1 MLNAKKIGVI
11 VVTVAVAG
19 TLMFFGIKANRSNLE
34 QNVENTTSISQEVEN
49 PVEMETDE
57 SAVKDDLDKG
67 SGLTEEEKNI
77 DEAVT
82 TIDEVEADEQGQ
94 LAANA
99 GGSGEAE
106 VYETG
111 EEDVVVGKDP
121 SLVENTENSDQSVS
135 SGSNNVNSE
144 IDLAGG
150 NWGFVGEEK
159 DPSEYLPSEEEMQE
173 AWDLVEQNNTNLH

>member
-1 MLNAKKIGVI
+1 MIQRIKLVFIVI
-11 VVTVAVAG
+11 ISVIATIVAG
-19 TLMFFGIKANRSNLE
+19 VNIKQA
-34 QNVENTTSISQEVEN
+34 VERQMNEESSLIEEKTTGKIEIQDIEIERH
-49 PVEMETDE
+49 PE
-57 SAVKDDLDKG
+57 K
-67 SGLTEEEKNI
+67 EEKNI

-121 SLVENTENSDQSVS
+121 SLVDDEENSENPKAEVVMPEGFS
-135 SGSNNVNSE
+135 SGWDDVKT
-144 IDLAGG
+144 
-150 NWGFVGEEK
+150 GEP
-159 DPSEYLPSEEEMQE
+159 DLPSEEDMQW
-173 AWDLVEQNNTNLH
+173 AADMIDQNGTVLH

>member
-1 MLNAKKIGVI
+1 MIDIEFITSWGVI
-11 VVTVAVAG
+11 KMIQRGKLVIIVIISVIATIVAG
-19 TLMFFGIKANRSNLE
+19 VNIKQA
-34 QNVENTTSISQEVEN
+34 VERQ
-49 PVEMETDE
+49 MEE
-57 SAVKDDLDKG
+57 SSLIEEKTAGKIDIQDIEIERHP
-67 SGLTEEEKNI
+67 EEEKNDKNT

-121 SLVENTENSDQSVS
+121 SLVDEEEKSETGYVIAETDDT
-135 SGSNNVNSE
+135 GVNSNF
-144 IDLAGG
+144 L
-150 NWGFVGEEK
+150 
-159 DPSEYLPSEEEMQE
+159 SEVNTDESDVPSEEDMQW
-173 AWDLVEQNNTNLH
+173 AADMIDQNGTVLH

>member
-34 QNVENTTSISQEVEN
+34 QKVENTTSIGQIVEE

-57 SAVKDDLDKG
+57 SAVKEDLDKG

-82 TIDEVEADEQGQ
+82 TIDEVETDEQGQ

-121 SLVENTENSDQSVS
+121 SLVDEEEKSETGYVIAETDDT
-135 SGSNNVNSE
+135 GVNSNF
-144 IDLAGG
+144 L
-150 NWGFVGEEK
+150 
-159 DPSEYLPSEEEMQE
+159 SEVNTDESDVPSEEDMQW
-173 AWDLVEQNNTNLH
+173 AADMIDQNGTVLH

>member
-49 PVEMETDE
+49 PVEMETGE
-57 SAVKDDLDKG
+57 SVVKEDIDKG

-106 VYETG
+106 VYKTG

-121 SLVENTENSDQSVS
+121 SLVENTENSENPKAEV
-135 SGSNNVNSE
+135 VMPE
-144 IDLAGG
+144 
-150 NWGFVGEEK
+150 GFEDGFDNMEK
-159 DPSEYLPSEEEMQE
+159 GANLPSEEEMQE

>member
-1 MLNAKKIGVI
+1 MEESSLDTDTVNKIEI
-11 VVTVAVAG
+11 
-19 TLMFFGIKANRSNLE
+19 
-34 QNVENTTSISQEVEN
+34 QNIEIERHSE
-49 PVEMETDE
+49 
-57 SAVKDDLDKG
+57 K
-67 SGLTEEEKNI
+67 EEKNI

-121 SLVENTENSDQSVS
+121 SLVENTENSENPKAEV
-135 SGSNNVNSE
+135 VMPE
-144 IDLAGG
+144 
-150 NWGFVGEEK
+150 GFEDGFDNMEK
-159 DPSEYLPSEEEMQE
+159 GANLPSEEDN
-173 AWDLVEQNNTNLH
+173 AWFDSKVDEYGTVLH

>member
-34 QNVENTTSISQEVEN
+34 QKVENTTSIGQIVEE

-121 SLVENTENSDQSVS
+121 SLVDEEEKSETGYVIAETDDT
-135 SGSNNVNSE
+135 GVNSNF
-144 IDLAGG
+144 L
-150 NWGFVGEEK
+150 
-159 DPSEYLPSEEEMQE
+159 SEVNTDESDVPSEEDMQW
-173 AWDLVEQNNTNLH
+173 AADMIDQNGTVLH

>member
-34 QNVENTTSISQEVEN
+34 QNVENTTSIGQIVEE

-57 SAVKDDLDKG
+57 SAVKEDLDKG

-121 SLVENTENSDQSVS
+121 SLVDDEENSENPKAEVVMPEGFS
-135 SGSNNVNSE
+135 SGWDDVKT
-144 IDLAGG
+144 
-150 NWGFVGEEK
+150 GEP
-159 DPSEYLPSEEEMQE
+159 DLPSEEDMQW
-173 AWDLVEQNNTNLH
+173 AADMIDQNGTVLH

>member
-1 MLNAKKIGVI
+1 MIQRGKLVI
-11 VVTVAVAG
+11 VVIISVIATIVAG
-19 TLMFFGIKANRSNLE
+19 VNIKQA
-34 QNVENTTSISQEVEN
+34 VERQ
-49 PVEMETDE
+49 M
-57 SAVKDDLDKG
+57 DKN
-67 SGLTEEEKNI
+67 SLIEEKTAGKIEIQDIEIERHPEKENDNI

-121 SLVENTENSDQSVS
+121 SLVDEGEK
-135 SGSNNVNSE
+135 SE
-144 IDLAGG
+144 TGYVIADSITVAGG
-150 NWGFVGEEK
+150 TTDINEAFPDTDSFE
-159 DPSEYLPSEEEMQE
+159 LPSEEEMQE